1 MVSSHPAP
9 RDSDS
14 KICLPSSAGDDK
26 LLAAPL
32 PIQQNPTRSDCAT
45 LPHKVLD
52 IVLMFAYYPRM
63 GSIHL
68 VIPQKEEPP
77 ALHERAMDNLK
88 YIRETMERASAFTG
102 ISGWGQVVIGI
113 TALIASLISAPQ
125 KTFKGWLAVWVAEAV
140 IALLIA
146 GWSMDRKARAAKMPL
161 LSGPGRKV
169 AFSLSPPIFAGGILS
184 VVLYRAGLTNAI
196 PGLWL
201 LLYGTG
207 VVTGGMFSV
216 SAVPI
221 MGLCFMAL
229 GAAAF
234 LAPAGLANWFMAA
247 GFGGLHI
254 VFGVIIAR
262 RYGG

>member
-1 MVSSHPAP
+1 
-9 RDSDS
+9 
-14 KICLPSSAGDDK
+14 
-26 LLAAPL
+26 
-32 PIQQNPTRSDCAT
+32 
-45 LPHKVLD
+45 
-52 IVLMFAYYPRM
+52 M

-68 VIPQKEEPP
+68 VVPQKEEPP

-88 YIRETMERASAFTG
+88 YIRETMERATAFTG
-102 ISGWGQVVIGI
+102 ISGWGQVAIGF
-113 TALIASLISAPQ
+113 TALVSASISAQQ
-125 KTFKGWLAVWVAEAV
+125 KTFKAWLAVWMAEAL

-146 GWSMDRKARAAKMPL
+146 GWSIDRKARAAKMPL

-169 AFSLSPPIFAGGILS
+169 AFSLSPPIFAGAI
-184 VVLYRAGLTNAI
+184 VTIVLYRAGLTNAI

-216 SAVPI
+216 SVVPI

-229 GAAAF
+229 GAATF
-234 LAPAGLANWFMAA
+234 FAPAEYANWLMAA

>member
-1 MVSSHPAP
+1 
-9 RDSDS
+9 
-14 KICLPSSAGDDK
+14 
-26 LLAAPL
+26 
-32 PIQQNPTRSDCAT
+32 
-45 LPHKVLD
+45 
-52 IVLMFAYYPRM
+52 M

-68 VIPQKEEPP
+68 VVPQNEEPP

-88 YIRETMERASAFTG
+88 YIRETMERATAFTG
-102 ISGWGQVVIGI
+102 ISGGGQVAIGF
-113 TALIASLISAPQ
+113 TALTSAAISAQQ
-125 KTFKGWLAVWVAEAV
+125 KTFKAWLAVWVAEAV

-146 GWSMDRKARAAKMPL
+146 GWSIDRKARAAKMPL

-169 AFSLSPPIFAGGILS
+169 AFSLSPPIFAGAIVT
-184 VVLYRAGLTNAI
+184 VVLYRAGLTSAI

-221 MGLCFMAL
+221 MGLCFMVV
-229 GAAAF
+229 GAAALF
-234 LAPAGLANWFMAA
+234 APAEFANWLMAA

-254 VFGVIIAR
+254 LFGVIIAR

>member
-1 MVSSHPAP
+1 
-9 RDSDS
+9 
-14 KICLPSSAGDDK
+14 
-26 LLAAPL
+26 
-32 PIQQNPTRSDCAT
+32 
-45 LPHKVLD
+45 
-52 IVLMFAYYPRM
+52 M

-68 VIPQKEEPP
+68 VIPEKDEPP

-88 YIRETMERASAFTG
+88 YIRETMERSTAFTG
-102 ISGWGQVVIGI
+102 ISGWGQVAIGI
-113 TALIASLISAPQ
+113 TALASSLISAQQ
-125 KTFKGWLAVWVAEAV
+125 KTFKAWLAVWVAEAL

-146 GWSMDRKARAAKMPL
+146 GWSIDRKARAARMPL
-161 LSGPGRKV
+161 LTGPGRKV
-169 AFSLSPPIFAGGILS
+169 AFSLSPPIVAGAIVT
-184 VVLYRAGLTNAI
+184 VVLYRAGLTSAI

-229 GAAAF
+229 GATAF
-234 LAPAGLANWFMAA
+234 LAPAAYANWLMAA

>member
-1 MVSSHPAP
+1 
-9 RDSDS
+9 
-14 KICLPSSAGDDK
+14 
-26 LLAAPL
+26 
-32 PIQQNPTRSDCAT
+32 
-45 LPHKVLD
+45 
-52 IVLMFAYYPRM
+52 M

-68 VIPQKEEPP
+68 VVPQKEEPP
-77 ALHERAMDNLK
+77 ALHERAMDNLQ
-88 YIRETMERASAFTG
+88 YIRETMERATAFTG
-102 ISGWGQVVIGI
+102 ISGWGQVAIGI
-113 TALIASLISAPQ
+113 TALAAAFIAAFLSAQQ
-125 KTFKGWLAVWVAEAV
+125 KSFKSWLAVWVAEAV

-146 GWSMDRKARAAKMPL
+146 GWSMDRKARAVKMPL

-169 AFSLSPPIFAGGILS
+169 AFSLSPPIFAGGIVT

-234 LAPAGLANWFMAA
+234 LAPAGFANWFMAA

>member
-1 MVSSHPAP
+1 MWRSSSSVLKTFPSYGAKSY
-9 RDSDS
+9 RQFETLL
-14 KICLPSSAGDDK
+14 CLIKYLTAFQI
-26 LLAAPL
+26 LR
-32 PIQQNPTRSDCAT
+32 I
-45 LPHKVLD
+45 
-52 IVLMFAYYPRM
+52 IPRM

-88 YIRETMERASAFTG
+88 YIRETMERATAFTG
-102 ISGWGQVVIGI
+102 ISGWGQVAIGI
-113 TALIASLISAPQ
+113 TALAAAFISAQQ
-125 KTFKGWLAVWVAEAV
+125 KSFKAWLAVWVAEAV
-140 IALLIA
+140 IALLLA
-146 GWSMDRKARAAKMPL
+146 GWSMDRQARAVKMPL

-169 AFSLSPPIFAGGILS
+169 AFSLSPPIFAGGIVT

-216 SAVPI
+216 SVVPI

-229 GAAAF
+229 GAV
-234 LAPAGLANWFMAA
+234 GLFVPINWSKWFMAV
-247 GFGGLHI
+247 G
-254 VFGVIIAR
+254 
-262 RYGG
+262 

>member
-1 MVSSHPAP
+1 
-9 RDSDS
+9 
-14 KICLPSSAGDDK
+14 
-26 LLAAPL
+26 
-32 PIQQNPTRSDCAT
+32 
-45 LPHKVLD
+45 
-52 IVLMFAYYPRM
+52 M

-68 VIPQKEEPP
+68 AIPQKEEPP
-77 ALHERAMDNLK
+77 ALHARAMDNLQ
-88 YIRETMERASAFTG
+88 YIRETMERATAFTG
-102 ISGWGQVVIGI
+102 ISGWGQVAIGI
-113 TALIASLISAPQ
+113 TALITSFIAAQQ
-125 KTFKGWLAVWVAEAV
+125 KAFKNWLAIWLAEAV
-140 IALLIA
+140 VALLIA
-146 GWSMDRKARAAKMPL
+146 GWSIDRKARAVKMPL

-169 AFSLSPPIFAGGILS
+169 AFSLSPPIFAGGLVTI
-184 VVLYRAGLTNAI
+184 VLYRAGLTVAI

-216 SAVPI
+216 SVVPI
-221 MGLCFMAL
+221 MGLCFMML

-234 LAPAGLANWFMAA
+234 LAPPGFADWFMAA

>member
-1 MVSSHPAP
+1 MIPA
-9 RDSDS
+9 
-14 KICLPSSAGDDK
+14 
-26 LLAAPL
+26 
-32 PIQQNPTRSDCAT
+32 
-45 LPHKVLD
+45 
-52 IVLMFAYYPRM
+52 M
-63 GSIHL
+63 GSIRL
-68 VIPQKEEPP
+68 VVPQNEEPP
-77 ALHERAMDNLK
+77 ALHERAMDNLE
-88 YIRETMERASAFTG
+88 YIRETMERATSFTA
-102 ISGWGQVVIGI
+102 ISGWGQVAIGF
-113 TALIASLISAPQ
+113 TALASAFISAQQ
-125 KTFKGWLAVWVAEAV
+125 KTFKAWLAVWVAEAV

-169 AFSLSPPIFAGGILS
+169 AFSLSPPIFAGAIVT

-229 GAAAF
+229 GATALF
-234 LAPAGLANWFMAA
+234 SPVGFANWFMAA

-254 VFGVIIAR
+254 VFGVLIAR

>member
-1 MVSSHPAP
+1 
-9 RDSDS
+9 
-14 KICLPSSAGDDK
+14 
-26 LLAAPL
+26 
-32 PIQQNPTRSDCAT
+32 
-45 LPHKVLD
+45 
-52 IVLMFAYYPRM
+52 M

-77 ALHERAMDNLK
+77 ALHDRAMDNLQ
-88 YIRETMERASAFTG
+88 YIRETMERATAFTG
-102 ISGWGQVVIGI
+102 ISGWGQVAIGV
-113 TALIASLISAPQ
+113 TALASSFIAAQQ
-125 KTFKGWLAVWVAEAV
+125 KSFTNWLAIWCAEAV
-140 IALLIA
+140 VALLIA

-169 AFSLSPPIFAGGILS
+169 AFSLSPPLFAGALMT

-216 SAVPI
+216 SVVPI

-234 LAPAGLANWFMAA
+234 LAPPGFADWFMAA

>member
-1 MVSSHPAP
+1 
-9 RDSDS
+9 
-14 KICLPSSAGDDK
+14 
-26 LLAAPL
+26 
-32 PIQQNPTRSDCAT
+32 
-45 LPHKVLD
+45 
-52 IVLMFAYYPRM
+52 M

-68 VIPQKEEPP
+68 AIPQKEKPP
-77 ALHERAMDNLK
+77 ALHARAMDNLQ
-88 YIRETMERASAFTG
+88 YIRETMERATAFTG
-102 ISGWGQVVIGI
+102 ISGWGQVAIGI
-113 TALIASLISAPQ
+113 TALITSFIAARQ
-125 KTFKGWLAVWVAEAV
+125 KPFKNWLAIWLAEAV
-140 IALLIA
+140 VALLIA
-146 GWSMDRKARAAKMPL
+146 GWSIDRKARAVKMPL

-169 AFSLSPPIFAGGILS
+169 AFSLSPPIFAGGLLTM
-184 VVLYRAGLTNAI
+184 VLYRAGLTGAI

-216 SAVPI
+216 SVVPI
-221 MGLCFMAL
+221 MGLCFMVL

-234 LAPAGLANWFMAA
+234 LAPPGFADWFMAA